1 MGGDDANEEIV
12 NIPSHR
18 DALAAS
24 LTLKRYVADLDDPCA
39 RKLKA
44 ILAGFGRQVR
54 LQESR
59 DMKLT
64 LITSYF
70 AS

>member
-1 MGGDDANEEIV
+1 MYEEI
-12 NIPSHR
+12 IDMPSHR

-24 LTLKRYVADLDDPCA
+24 LILQRYVADLNDPCA
-39 RKLKA
+39 RELEA

-59 DMKLT
+59 DMKPT

-70 AS
+70 ASNCS